1 MQIDEL
7 YNLYNLIERHRK
19 LYYEQD
25 APEIS
30 DSEYDNLVIKLKEL
44 EKKYPDSARK
54 NFWDKVGG
62 KTNELFAK
70 VEHKTPMLSLD
81 NVFNFDEL
89 KNFFNRVNVDNDFIC
104 EMKIDG
110 LAVSLI
116 YEDGIFIRGA
126 TRGDGHTGEDVTE
139 NLKMIKSLPLKIENK
154 NFPRGIVE
162 VRGEVL
168 MNTKNFNELNK
179 IRALNK
185 QTLFANPRNAAAGT
199 LRQLNKNIVA
209 ERNLDILIYYLVD
222 AEKFGLNT
230 QNDVLSWLNNF
241 KFPVQ
246 SAFKYCKNLN
256 DVENFIIQ
264 WQDEKNNLNYMTDGV
279 VIKFNNISQWNNIGS
294 TVHHPKWAVAYK
306 YKSERVKTKLI
317 SVEFSVGRTGT
328 ITPVAILEP
337 VQISGTVVQRASLH
351 NAEYLAKIRIGDI
364 VTVEKAGEII
374 PQIVDDD
381 NIMKIPVKCPVCNSE
396 VIKIPGE
403 SAYKC
408 SNKFCPAILKE
419 SLKYFASRKCMDIK
433 GLGNRLA
440 AQLTESGKIKKL
452 SDLYNLTLFDLT
464 SLEKTGVK
472 TAQKILN
479 EIEKSKTRPLYAL
492 VAGLGINYI
501 GIQTAELLMKN
512 FKSLDELANADEKNL
527 LKVKGIGKIA
537 ARSIHEFF
545 NDQDNM
551 KLIEDFKLIGF
562 SENANNNNE
571 AGILSGKLFVF
582 TGKLNLMTRE
592 QAWEKVINLGGKISS
607 SVSSKTDFLVVG
619 GKAGAK
625 LNKAR
630 ELNIKIISEQEFIN
644 LIGGK

>member
-1 MQIDEL
+1 
-7 YNLYNLIERHRK
+7 
-19 LYYEQD
+19 
-25 APEIS
+25 
-30 DSEYDNLVIKLKEL
+30 
-44 EKKYPDSARK
+44 
-54 NFWDKVGG
+54 
-62 KTNELFAK
+62 
-70 VEHKTPMLSLD
+70 
-81 NVFNFDEL
+81 
-89 KNFFNRVNVDNDFIC
+89 
-104 EMKIDG
+104 
-110 LAVSLI
+110 
-116 YEDGIFIRGA
+116 
-126 TRGDGHTGEDVTE
+126 
-139 NLKMIKSLPLKIENK
+139 
-154 NFPRGIVE
+154 
-162 VRGEVL
+162 
-168 MNTKNFNELNK
+168 
-179 IRALNK
+179 
-185 QTLFANPRNAAAGT
+185 
-199 LRQLNKNIVA
+199 
-209 ERNLDILIYYLVD
+209 
-222 AEKFGLNT
+222 
-230 QNDVLSWLNNF
+230 
-241 KFPVQ
+241 
-246 SAFKYCKNLN
+246 
-256 DVENFIIQ
+256 
-264 WQDEKNNLNYMTDGV
+264 
-279 VIKFNNISQWNNIGS
+279 
-294 TVHHPKWAVAYK
+294 
-306 YKSERVKTKLI
+306 
-317 SVEFSVGRTGT
+317 
-328 ITPVAILEP
+328 
-337 VQISGTVVQRASLH
+337 
-351 NAEYLAKIRIGDI
+351 
-364 VTVEKAGEII
+364 
-374 PQIVDDD
+374 
-381 NIMKIPVKCPVCNSE
+381 
-396 VIKIPGE
+396 
-403 SAYKC
+403 
-408 SNKFCPAILKE
+408 
-419 SLKYFASRKCMDIK
+419 MDIK

-562 SENANNNNE
+562 SENANNNE